1 MHELSLAGGIVKLV
15 EDAAVRDHFKRVS
28 QLRLEAGA
36 LSGVEVRALRFA
48 LDAVAPGTCLEGA
61 AIEIEEPPGQAWCL
75 RRHRRDRLAHRSLPS
90 VRRPPDPTHRRH
102 RVARARAAGPR
113 RLKENEPCAS
123 SAAAPTRPS
132 RIPSTPTWRWMRAP
146 AT

>member
-15 EDAAVRDHFKRVS
+15 EDAAARDRFSRVS

-61 AIEIEEPPGQAWCL
+61 TIEIEEPPGQAWCL
-75 RRHRRDRLAHRSLPS
+75 RCAATVEIASRTDACPRCGGHQIQ
-90 VRRPPDPTHRRH
+90 PTGGTEL
-102 RVARARAAGPR
+102 RV
-113 RLKENEPCAS
+113 LELLVHDD
-123 SAAAPTRPS
+123 
-132 RIPSTPTWRWMRAP
+132 
-146 AT
+146 

>member
-15 EDAAVRDHFKRVS
+15 EDAAARDRFRRVS

-75 RRHRRDRLAHRSLPS
+75 RCAAS
-90 VRRPPDPTHRRH
+90 VEITSRTDACPRCGGHQIQPTGGTEL
-102 RVARARAAGPR
+102 RV
-113 RLKENEPCAS
+113 LELLVHDD
-123 SAAAPTRPS
+123 
-132 RIPSTPTWRWMRAP
+132 
-146 AT
+146 